1 MKNVYLMPGMSAN
14 SRIFEKIKLTN
25 SIKCYYLEWIQP
37 KSNES
42 IEEYALR
49 FSKLITNKKPILI
62 GVSFG
67 GVLMQEVS
75 KIIKVKKVIII
86 SSIKTNAELPTHMKF
101 GRVTKSYKLLPLKWI
116 GDIEFLISFVFG
128 PVVEKRIKL
137 YKKYLT
143 VRDKNYLNWCI
154 RELIEWKHLKPLKNV
169 VHIHGSKDLIFPS
182 VFIKN
187 YIEIVD
193 GDHAMILKKAEF
205 LNKKILDIINEN

>member
-1 MKNVYLMPGMSAN
+1 
-14 SRIFEKIKLTN
+14 
-25 SIKCYYLEWIQP
+25 
-37 KSNES
+37 
-42 IEEYALR
+42 
-49 FSKLITNKKPILI
+49 
-62 GVSFG
+62 
-67 GVLMQEVS
+67 
-75 KIIKVKKVIII
+75 
-86 SSIKTNAELPTHMKF
+86 MKF

-116 GDIEFLISFVFG
+116 ADIEFLISFVFG

-193 GDHAMILKKAEF
+193 GDHAMILKKAEL
-205 LNKKILDIINEN
+205 LNKKILEIINEN